1 MTFKSR
7 YKASFKNRRKE
18 LFFSMKSAETDND
31 FNDKYFRESFVNNY
45 TRLNFGRVKKG
56 DHNRVFKCL
65 KNFVVRGK
73 S

>member
-1 MTFKSR
+1 
-7 YKASFKNRRKE
+7 
-18 LFFSMKSAETDND
+18 MKSAETDND